1 MFGNPPHIGGVGCD
15 ISQQLAQR
23 QPTVTHDMSCRR
35 VNPVGQSTVRGGRRG
50 RFKREQA
57 NHCPTSSMLRVMQ
70 VLRNSAYNK
79 VQVINHYIALLR
91 GNKRWNDDG

>member
-1 MFGNPPHIGGVGCD
+1 
-15 ISQQLAQR
+15 
-23 QPTVTHDMSCRR
+23 
-35 VNPVGQSTVRGGRRG
+35 
-50 RFKREQA
+50 
-57 NHCPTSSMLRVMQ
+57 MLRVMQ